1 MTKKNKGGRP
11 TRYKKEFDEQA
22 YKLTLLGAVD
32 TELANF
38 FNVAEATIHNWKLKH
53 PKFLES
59 IRNGKDIANANV
71 ATSMYQK
78 AIGYSHPE
86 DKIFNN
92 NGEPLVVKTIK
103 HYPPDT
109 QAGSLFLRNRTSVAG
124 SLGINWRDKTEQE
137 ITENVNITDLT
148 EEELDRKIQQLEQ
161 AQQQSTKT

>member
-1 MTKKNKGGRP
+1 MTKNKGGRP
-11 TRYKKEFDEQA
+11 TIYKKEYDEQA

-38 FNVAEATIHNWKLKH
+38 FDVAEATIHNWKLKH

-59 IRNGKDIANANV
+59 IKNGKDIANANV
-71 ATSMYQK
+71 AVSMYQK

-92 NGEPLVVKTIK
+92 NGKPLVVKTIK

-109 QAGSLFLRNRTSVAG
+109 QAGSLWLRNRTSVAG

-137 ITENVNITDLT
+137 ITENIKLTDLT
-148 EEELDRKIQQLEQ
+148 EEELDRLIQQLEQ
-161 AQQQSTKT
+161 ANEQSTKN

>member
-1 MTKKNKGGRP
+1 MAKRGRP
-11 TRYKKEFDEQA
+11 TNYKKEYDEQA

-38 FNVAEATIHNWKLKH
+38 FNVAEATIHNWKNNH

-92 NGEPLVVKTIK
+92 NGKPMVVKTTK

-137 ITENVNITDLT
+137 ITENINLADLT
-148 EEELDRKIQQLEQ
+148 EEELDRLIQQLER
-161 AQQQSTKT
+161 AHEQSTKN

>member
-1 MTKKNKGGRP
+1 MAKNKGGRP
-11 TRYKKEFDEQA
+11 TAYKKEYEEQA

-38 FNVAEATIHNWKLKH
+38 FNVAESTIHKWKINHLK
-53 PKFLES
+53 FSES
-59 IRNGKDIANANV
+59 IKNGKDIANANV

-92 NGEPLVVKTIK
+92 NGEALIVKTTK

-124 SLGINWRDKTEQE
+124 SLGINWRDKIEQE
-137 ITENVNITDLT
+137 ITGSISLTDLSDK
-148 EEELDRKIQQLEQ
+148 ELEARIKQLL
-161 AQQQSTKT
+161 KNI